1 MSIEEMIARYGYFA
15 LFAGVVIE
23 GETVLIAA
31 SFAAHQGYLQ
41 VPWVIAVAF
50 MGAIAGDQ
58 FYFFLGREKGRN
70 FLKSRPL
77 WQMRLDKMESLLQR
91 HHRPVI
97 VGFRF
102 IYGLRSIA
110 PFAIGMSEIRT
121 VSFILFDAISALA
134 WSLVMG
140 GFGFLLGT
148 ILEALLVDVKRY
160 ERQVLLA
167 VLVTGGLIW
176 MTWYLRKRSLE
187 RNAEVSR
194 TTTHEE

>member
-41 VPWVIAVAF
+41 VPWVILVAF
-50 MGAIAGDQ
+50 MGAMAGDQ

-70 FLKSRPL
+70 FLKGKPL
-77 WQMRLDKMESLLQR
+77 WQMRLDRMESLLQR

-110 PFAIGMSEIRT
+110 PFAIGMSEVRT
-121 VSFILFDAISALA
+121 VTFILFDAISALA
-134 WSLVMG
+134 WSLVTG

-148 ILEALLVDVKRY
+148 ILQALLVDVKRY

-167 VLVTGGLIW
+167 VLVAGALIW

-187 RNAEVSR
+187 RNAAKVF
-194 TTTHEE
+194 THHT